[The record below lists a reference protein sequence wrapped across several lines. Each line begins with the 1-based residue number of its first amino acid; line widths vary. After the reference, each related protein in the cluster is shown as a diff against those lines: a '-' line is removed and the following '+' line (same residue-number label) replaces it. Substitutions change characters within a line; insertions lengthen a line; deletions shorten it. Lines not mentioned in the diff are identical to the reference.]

1 MLIERPKGALPKRI
15 DAVVIGVSAGAVAA
29 LGDLLPAL
37 PAETPWPVIVVVHL
51 PASQPSL
58 LASLFSRRCALRTLE
73 PEDKQPIAPGIWFAP
88 PDYHLLIEDA
98 GERGLFSM
106 SIDAP
111 VNHSRPSIDVLFE
124 SAADVYQSGL
134 VGIVLTGANSD
145 GARGARKIKEAGGF
159 IMVQDPKTAEVR
171 TMPQEAIALSTPPF
185 IGSLAEI
192 AAALREAALRG
203 GKPRGTP

>member
-1 MLIERPKGALPKRI
+1 MLIERPKGALPEQI
-15 DAVVIGVSAGAVAA
+15 DAVVIGVSAGAVSA
-29 LGDLLPAL
+29 LGEVLPAF

-88 PDYHLLIEDA
+88 PDYHLLVENA
-98 GERGLFSM
+98 GLFSM

-134 VGIVLTGANSD
+134 IGIVLTGANND
-145 GARGARKIKEAGGF
+145 GALGARKVKEAGGF
-159 IMVQDPKTAEVR
+159 VMVQEPATAEVQ
-171 TMPQEAIALSTPPF
+171 TMPQAAIASASPQF

-192 AAALREAALRG
+192 AAALREAALQG
-203 GKPRGTP
+203 GKHRGTP